1 MVKKNLWLVL
11 SAALLAFLSV
21 MLFFKIQERNLTIK
35 LNNHNLSED
44 AYAITLKDRMTIEQ
58 LDNKLQNSSKTDD
71 IQVHYQDKKRK
82 NITYFYGIGNF
93 SVPPLVKGNFFAA
106 ADFQSQ
112 VDVAV
117 VGQSFEKKLYTPKDQ
132 SYLKIDNRYIPV
144 LGVMGNH
151 RGSDLDKQIFIS
163 LNEKQRSSMLA
174 NDFRIV
180 IDGKRSLNKKTLK
193 NLLNASD
200 IRYINHK
207 HFLIQQDSWAM
218 AHWEELLGLALV
230 ALAFFSG
237 VFICLLPVRKH
248 YLEAVFLK
256 KDVKKF
262 IFDEWQ
268 SFALF
273 NALGIVFG
281 IIAGLLVFDI
291 TTYVIIFVFN
301 IVVYL
306 LINCLYVA
314 MLKKQTEKLGKGD

>member
-1 MVKKNLWLVL
+1 
-11 SAALLAFLSV
+11 
-21 MLFFKIQERNLTIK
+21 
-35 LNNHNLSED
+35 
-44 AYAITLKDRMTIEQ
+44 MTIEQ

-207 HFLIQQDSWAM
+207 HFLIQQDSWAV